1 MNRELFIFWIIQKQ
15 DLFISTAKKHLH
27 GFLKSMAED
36 VAQDAILQML
46 KIADTFEGTEHQFDS
61 YANRTVR
68 SKCIDLSRKSEYKCS
83 ELKSDFS
90 FLENQSSGT
99 SALDELIRNERVL
112 KTRKALLKLRRKD
125 RQIILLRVQFDCS
138 NRQIANRL
146 GISEKNVSQTYK
158 RAFDRLAEIIG
169 PDK

>member
-46 KIADTFEGTEHQFDS
+46 KIADTFEGTERQFDS
-61 YANRTVR
+61 YANSTVR

-90 FLENQSSGT
+90 LLENQSSGT

-158 RAFDRLAEIIG
+158 RAFDRLTEILIIS
-169 PDK
+169 